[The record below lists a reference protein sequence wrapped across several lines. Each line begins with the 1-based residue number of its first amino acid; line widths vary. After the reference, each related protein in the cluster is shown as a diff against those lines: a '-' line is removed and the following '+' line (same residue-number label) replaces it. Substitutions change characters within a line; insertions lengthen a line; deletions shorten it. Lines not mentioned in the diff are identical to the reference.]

1 MPALGGR
8 AIWSGEA
15 ESLLGRK
22 TDIGRIQNEP
32 GMISGGIRDDE
43 TECQESVETKTAV
56 RPEASHAGRKPMG
69 T

>member
-1 MPALGGR
+1 
-8 AIWSGEA
+8 
-15 ESLLGRK
+15 
-22 TDIGRIQNEP
+22 
-32 GMISGGIRDDE
+32 MISGGIRDDE